1 MTLAIDRMDGRGHI
15 NTAGHEC
22 LSKKTKVT
30 QYQLQ
35 KDYPKDIAL
44 HLPV

>member
-1 MTLAIDRMDGRGHI
+1 MDGSGHI
-15 NTAGHEC
+15 NIARRER

-35 KDYPKDIAL
+35 KDYLKDKVF
-44 HLPV
+44 HL